1 MLSRP
6 PDPGTLAGIM
16 RDAAL
21 AEAANAPSWLPSPGP
36 ALPVTAELTP
46 SATEGTLPRS
56 SDQSTSAEAA
66 KSTLGGLTKPTA
78 APSPTPLLGMRVM
91 GLFNRGP
98 DEGDTWDAG
107 TIKKVRADGLFD
119 IKYDKGN
126 KETKVGWGYDLIPL
140 EYHEAS
146 SSNGTSSMNDEL
158 VLADAMR
165 EAALNENAGAA
176 KAGFCDVWRTR
187 AATAID
193 VAVREAR
200 ERAQQ
205 PEVDAYARLE
215 GLHGSMSALLL
226 EAQKADEADFTV
238 LA

>member
-1 MLSRP
+1 
-6 PDPGTLAGIM
+6 
-16 RDAAL
+16 
-21 AEAANAPSWLPSPGP
+21 
-36 ALPVTAELTP
+36 
-46 SATEGTLPRS
+46 
-56 SDQSTSAEAA
+56 
-66 KSTLGGLTKPTA
+66 
-78 APSPTPLLGMRVM
+78 
-91 GLFNRGP
+91 
-98 DEGDTWDAG
+98 
-107 TIKKVRADGLFD
+107 
-119 IKYDKGN
+119 
-126 KETKVGWGYDLIPL
+126 
-140 EYHEAS
+140 
-146 SSNGTSSMNDEL
+146 MNDEL

-176 KAGFCDVWRTR
+176 EAGFCDVWRMR